1 MLMLGSPW
9 SVEETAKKISQAL
22 IGAGW
27 TPYGAPIGS
36 WQFKQ
41 NGVRLNV
48 SVMAAPAQNNRT
60 VVQISSEQMSADI
73 PVLEG
78 AEGIQYSDST
88 RSVLFDHPASPSD
101 VFASLRSMLE
111 QRGFEPTTESPIKI
125 DFREHLIFRNP
136 SKDMM
141 EIICHVVDGKT
152 RTEVEYQD
160 AAAVE
165 KLNQA
170 VEAEVARRQAEMA
183 KQAVKERIV
192 LPQPAGA
199 EIEETTESSVE
210 FSLASGKALATVQAW
225 VSTLE
230 KQGWKSTVNVREKVA
245 GDLELA
251 RGEIELHVSY
261 VDPGFIPA
269 SISVS
274 VFGKAT
280 IEFQPLE
287 SAARR

>member
-1 MLMLGSPW
+1 
-9 SVEETAKKISQAL
+9 
-22 IGAGW
+22 
-27 TPYGAPIGS
+27 
-36 WQFKQ
+36 
-41 NGVRLNV
+41 
-48 SVMAAPAQNNRT
+48 MAAPAQNNRT
-60 VVQISSEQMSADI
+60 VVQVSSEQMSADI

-88 RSVLFDHPASPSD
+88 RAVLFDHPAAPSE
-101 VFASLRSMLE
+101 VFASLRTMLE
-111 QRGFEPTTESPIKI
+111 QRGFEATTESPIKI

-136 SKDMM
+136 AKDMM
-141 EIICHVVDGKT
+141 EIICHVVEGKT
-152 RTEVEYQD
+152 RTEVEFQD

-183 KQAVKERIV
+183 KQAVKEHIV
-192 LPQPAGA
+192 LPIPAGA
-199 EIEETTESSVE
+199 EIEESTENTVE
-210 FSLASGKALATVQAW
+210 FSLASGKALAALQPW
-225 VSTLE
+225 ISKLE
-230 KQGWKSTVNVREKVA
+230 KQGWKTTVNVREKVA

-280 IEFQPLE
+280 IEFKP
-287 SAARR
+287 